1 MIAGMKMD
9 IMANMEVHKTP
20 IMVADME
27 VDMVADTEVD
37 KMAYVVADI
46 VAKRKWPTWWTEG
59 EFLFEQKKHFRH
71 QNTVFRPILT
81 EFS

>member
-1 MIAGMKMD
+1 
-9 IMANMEVHKTP
+9 
-20 IMVADME
+20 MVADME

-46 VAKRKWPTWWTEG
+46 VAKRKWPTWCTKG
-59 EFLFEQKKHFRH
+59 EFLFEQKKRFRH
-71 QNTVFRPILT
+71 QNTVFRSILT

>member
-27 VDMVADTEVD
+27 VDMVADMEVD
-37 KMAYVVADI
+37 MVDNMEVDMMNNMAANKVFFET
-46 VAKRKWPTWWTEG
+46 K
-59 EFLFEQKKHFRH
+59 LF
-71 QNTVFRPILT
+71 
-81 EFS
+81 